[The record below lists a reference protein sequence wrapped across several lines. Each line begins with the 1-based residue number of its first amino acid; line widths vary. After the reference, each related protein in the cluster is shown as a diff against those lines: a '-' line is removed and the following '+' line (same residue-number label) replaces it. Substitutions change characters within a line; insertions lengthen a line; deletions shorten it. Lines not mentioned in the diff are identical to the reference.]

1 MAVDSERDSYHV
13 TQVRPVDILDRLNA
27 QAYRP
32 EILKAIDQIKADN
45 WCHLGDVVD
54 GRISQGPTPTYG
66 MSEEICLKTKHV
78 QPILPNEETEGSID
92 PAFAANHADSKI
104 QAGTV
109 LINRSGAGSIGRTCV
124 YLGMHAVFTN
134 EELFRFRVNSSC
146 DPAYIA
152 SYFSTWW
159 GERVLEQGVT
169 GSTGQLKL
177 AQEFMGGVPV
187 RKPNKAAQRCI
198 GSKVRQAEALRT
210 LTRSLLREIKQAFNA
225 IHSYSPTR
233 QLGSWR
239 QEGRSLNEQRLVCR
253 PGNNS

>member
-169 GSTGQLKL
+169 GSTGQVKL

-210 LTRSLLREIKQAFNA
+210 LTR
-225 IHSYSPTR
+225 
-233 QLGSWR
+233 
-239 QEGRSLNEQRLVCR
+239 
-253 PGNNS
+253 